1 MDAFGNAI
9 AAVLL
14 VSAASL
20 VGAASLV
27 FKRKRLD
34 SLLFYMISFA
44 AGSMVAAA
52 FLDLLPE
59 AVEAAGAGIL
69 AWTIAGIAAFFVMEK
84 FLHWYHC
91 HKGHCDAHAFTTL
104 SLVGDGLHN
113 FIDGMVIAAAFMTNR
128 DLGIVTTIAVIA
140 HEIPQELGDFS
151 VLLYGGFSKV
161 KALAY
166 NFLIALT
173 AVLGALVVLLGVS
186 NPEAFSPYLLA
197 FGAGGFL
204 YIACSDFIPEMHKN
218 LDARKSL
225 LQLLAFGCGI
235 LVIVA
240 ASALF
245 GEA

>member
-1 MDAFGNAI
+1 MDAFWLTI
-9 AAVLL
+9 AAVSA

-20 VGAASLV
+20 IGAVSLV
-27 FKRKRLD
+27 FERKNLD
-34 SLLFYMISFA
+34 AVLFYMISFA
-44 AGSMVAAA
+44 AGSMVGAA

-69 AWTIAGIAAFFVMEK
+69 AYAIAGITAFFVLEK

-91 HKGHCDAHAFTTL
+91 HKGKCDAHAFTTL

-113 FIDGMVIAAAFMTNR
+113 LIDGMVIAAAFMTNR
-128 DLGIVTTIAVIA
+128 DIGIVTTIAIIA

-151 VLLYGGFSKV
+151 ILLYGGMSKL

-173 AVLGALVVLLGVS
+173 AIAGALIVLLGVS
-186 NPEAFSPYLLA
+186 NPEAFSPFLLS
-197 FGAGGFL
+197 FGAGGFI
-204 YIACSDFIPEMHKN
+204 YIACSDLIPEMHKQVVGG
-218 LDARKSL
+218 KSV
-225 LQLLAFGCGI
+225 LQLLAFACGI
-235 LVIVA
+235 LVIVG